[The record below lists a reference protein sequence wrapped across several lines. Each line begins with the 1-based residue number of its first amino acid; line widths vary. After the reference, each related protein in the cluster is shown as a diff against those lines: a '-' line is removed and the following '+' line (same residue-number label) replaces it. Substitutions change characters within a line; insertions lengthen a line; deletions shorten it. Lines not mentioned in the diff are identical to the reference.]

1 MSGAGE
7 DAVGAWAGEALR
19 QGSKS
24 FNVAALLLDPETRES
39 ATLLYAWCRHL
50 DDQVDG
56 QVMGHDAAGARAMVI
71 AGPDRDRRLAM
82 LERMRAA
89 TIAAHRGKEQSDPVF
104 ESFRR
109 VASRHAI
116 PLAEPLALLDGF
128 AMDVEGRRYERF
140 TCTLDYCWHVA
151 GVVGVMMG
159 RVLGVRDEATLDRAC
174 DLGLAFQLTNIA
186 RDIMDD
192 WRAGRCY
199 LPADWLDDAGL
210 DPARLDAPEARPALA
225 GLARRL
231 VAQAEP
237 YYASARIGLAALPPR
252 SAWAI
257 GTARGVYRAIG
268 HAILREGEGALQS
281 RAVVPRRAKA
291 GLALAAGL
299 GAVGQTLR
307 RAPPRPR
314 PAGLWSRPC

>member
-1 MSGAGE
+1 MSGAGR
-7 DAVGAWAGEALR
+7 DLVGAWAGEALR

-24 FNVAALLLDPETRES
+24 FNVAARLLDPQTRES

-56 QVMGHDAAGARAMVI
+56 QVLGHDQAGLPS
-71 AGPDRDRRLAM
+71 GPDREGRLAM

-89 TIAAHRGKEQSDPVF
+89 TIAAHRGMEQSDPVF

-109 VASRHAI
+109 VAARHAI
-116 PLAEPLALLDGF
+116 PLAEPLALIDGF

-159 RVLGVRDEATLDRAC
+159 RVLGVRDEAALDRAC

-192 WRAGRCY
+192 WRAERCY
-199 LPADWLDDAGL
+199 LPADWLEGARL
-210 DPARLDAPEARPALA
+210 DPARLDAPESRPALA

-268 HAILREGEGALQS
+268 HAILREGEGALLN

-291 GLALAAGL
+291 GLALVAGL